1 MFDSWR
7 PLILGIPDR
16 GFSLFLW
23 QSSGSRFS
31 SSFFLDSC
39 VSDGTHGCCYL
50 LATDMD
56 MNSVAGYQVASWQQG
71 YGDLHFV
78 PDMTTLRRAS
88 W

>member
-1 MFDSWR
+1 MRAPCVFRFRIVGSHYAVR
-7 PLILGIPDR
+7 
-16 GFSLFLW
+16 
-23 QSSGSRFS
+23 QSCDSRFS
-31 SSFFLDSC
+31 SAFFLDSC

-56 MNSVAGYQVASWQQG
+56 TNSVAGYRVAGWQQG

-78 PDMTTLRRAS
+78 PDMKTLRRAS